1 MVREVSGILVKGDP
15 SILTYIKYICQKE
28 AHADVEHLDQQH
40 VFCSGGEEVSGWLE
54 EKIDAFVARNML
66 EPPED
71 TATFQGTASAP
82 TKGKGKQRGL
92 PSTSSHGCV
101 HRGQQLVRGQGQQ
114 GQGL

>member
-82 TKGKGKQRGL
+82 TKGKGKQRGQKRAA
-92 PSTSSHGCV
+92 SAHA
-101 HRGQQLVRGQGQQ
+101 RGSDAS
-114 GQGL
+114 